1 MNSAEMLDDLLCN
14 VGVPVYILSK
24 HGVKTRSSL
33 KVVMKGSHAE
43 PHIQWRSRL
52 SCEFSF
58 VNSITTPKSSDAGH
72 RISLVFED
80 FVLTLEVESESA
92 SEIHDCLSGYQAKAQ
107 EFAGLERE
115 RNTSKETGN
124 SSAAYQQTLSL
135 RKAIADAALREEE
148 LLQLVFYLRL
158 KEGHMIMEKLSS
170 RRASNHKKSAFK
182 QWVHVVRNCNTPKM
196 NKDRSR
202 WRLHAFAN
210 QEIDLQAWYHALF
223 YLEVYRLRGHFWY
236 KDAVLPVYKHSY
248 DLVDNALTPLEE
260 AALAHVLC
268 SPDTSYGD
276 VAGQMFVV
284 QALIPPAQFALFQQL
299 AAVGAT
305 VVKYPRSGRPAKKTF
320 RFSFVE
326 GNIYLTWKG
335 KFGNQGVGMGE
346 VTSVVGGIE
355 SDVLKW
361 SVKDTSKGAQYLS
374 VNCLD
379 RSVDLYFDNSG
390 ERDNWRDLL
399 KTLVTKEQG
408 ALIGIE
414 AVDPPVGAALF
425 EWLVLYASIGKEI
438 PQARA

>member
-1 MNSAEMLDDLLCN
+1 MLDDLLCN

-24 HGVKTRSSL
+24 HGVKTKSSL
-33 KVVMKGSHAE
+33 KVEMRGNHAE
-43 PHIQWRSRL
+43 PHIQWRSSL

-58 VNSITTPKSSDAGH
+58 VTSLTAPQLSEAGYH
-72 RISLVFED
+72 ISLVFHD
-80 FVLTLEVESESA
+80 FQLTLEVAGSENGEMA
-92 SEIHDCLSGYQAKAQ
+92 SEIHACLSGYQEKAQ
-107 EFAGLERE
+107 EFAGMERE
-115 RNTSKETGN
+115 RNTSKDGTT
-124 SSAAYQQTLSL
+124 AYQQTLAL
-135 RKAIADAALREEE
+135 RKAIADAALREEQ

-158 KEGHMIMEKLSS
+158 KEGYMIMEKLSA
-170 RRASNHKKSAFK
+170 RRTNNRKDTAFK
-182 QWVHVVRNCNTPKM
+182 QWVKVIRETNMPKM
-196 NKDRSR
+196 TKDRYR
-202 WRLHAFAN
+202 WRLHATAN

-236 KDAVLPVYKHSY
+236 KDAVLPIYKHSY

-361 SVKDTSKGAQYLS
+361 SVKDSSKAGQYLS

-379 RSVDLYFDNSG
+379 RSVDLYFDNG
-390 ERDNWRDLL
+390 NERDNWRDLL

-408 ALIGIE
+408 ALIGIDP
-414 AVDPPVGAALF
+414 VDPPDSAPLF
-425 EWLVLYASIGKEI
+425 EWLVLYASIGKSI
-438 PQARA
+438 PGYST